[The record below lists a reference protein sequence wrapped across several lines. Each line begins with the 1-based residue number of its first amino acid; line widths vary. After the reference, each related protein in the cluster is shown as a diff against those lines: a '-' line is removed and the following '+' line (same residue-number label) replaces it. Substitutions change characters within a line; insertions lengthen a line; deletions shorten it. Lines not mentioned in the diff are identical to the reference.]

1 MGWSPAVAATVTGN
15 AIYTATWKK
24 NTSGGGTTWYILHY
38 ESNGGTKYKDEIY
51 DKNTVVQLD
60 KVPTREGYQFTGWYA
75 DEELTERIT
84 SIKMTSD
91 KTVYAGWRVA
101 TVPDWLNGNEHFAY
115 VIGYDDGTVRPNAN
129 ISRAEVATIFFRLLK
144 ADVRNNNLTSVN
156 SFDDVMDGV
165 WYNMSVSTMAYLG
178 IVNGRT
184 ANIFDPDAA
193 ITRAEF
199 AAICAR
205 FDTGLTEGN
214 SNFTDISGHWA
225 EEEIKRAVSLGWI
238 RGYEDGT
245 FRPDQ
250 YITRAEAMTIINRV
264 LCRIPEDESDLL
276 PDMNVWPDNAS
287 DAWYYLAV
295 QEATNS
301 HDYRHKGEVYE
312 TWTDMNA
319 DPDWTRYQ

>member
-1 MGWSPAVAATVTGN
+1 M
-15 AIYTATWKK
+15 
-24 NTSGGGTTWYILHY
+24 
-38 ESNGGTKYKDEIY
+38 
-51 DKNTVVQLD
+51 
-60 KVPTREGYQFTGWYA
+60 
-75 DEELTERIT
+75 
-84 SIKMTSD
+84 
-91 KTVYAGWRVA
+91 
-101 TVPDWLNGNEHFAY
+101 
-115 VIGYDDGTVRPNAN
+115 
-129 ISRAEVATIFFRLLK
+129 
-144 ADVRNNNLTSVN
+144 
-156 SFDDVMDGV
+156 
-165 WYNMSVSTMAYLG
+165 G

-214 SNFTDISGHWA
+214 SKFTDISGHWA

-276 PDMNVWPDNAS
+276 PDMNVWPDNAP